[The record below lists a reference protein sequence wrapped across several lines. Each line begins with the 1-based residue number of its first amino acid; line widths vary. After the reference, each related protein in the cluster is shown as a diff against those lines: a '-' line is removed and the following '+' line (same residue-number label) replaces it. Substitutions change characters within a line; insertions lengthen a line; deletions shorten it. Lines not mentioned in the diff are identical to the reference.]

1 MFAIVIPD
9 VRHFIKTNRKVAAT
23 MDFFSVS
30 RYLERKPGKL
40 HEILNALTQ
49 TNSIDTSRLP
59 RWEAKLLSDL
69 IAFTEGRTEGLQAQ
83 IFQDIFVDFMIPD
96 SRGKTFLEFGA
107 LDGVLLSNTYYL
119 ETQRN
124 WTGGLCEPNPVFHN
138 TLGQKRPNSVPI
150 YECIWKTSG
159 ETMQF
164 FSSDAFELSSLED
177 FVDADRSSAPKT
189 FQSRTQGGNL
199 CTVHTIS
206 LNDVIEKYLG
216 GKTPDYIS
224 ADTEGSEYAIF
235 STFDF
240 DRYRPKV
247 LTIEHNRT
255 PSEAMIDQIMQSN
268 GYVRVFRTL
277 TAFDGWYVDRDLLP
291 HSRGS

>member
-1 MFAIVIPD
+1 
-9 VRHFIKTNRKVAAT
+9 
-23 MDFFSVS
+23 
-30 RYLERKPGKL
+30 
-40 HEILNALTQ
+40 
-49 TNSIDTSRLP
+49 
-59 RWEAKLLSDL
+59 
-69 IAFTEGRTEGLQAQ
+69 
-83 IFQDIFVDFMIPD
+83 
-96 SRGKTFLEFGA
+96 
-107 LDGVLLSNTYYL
+107 
-119 ETQRN
+119 
-124 WTGGLCEPNPVFHN
+124 
-138 TLGQKRPNSVPI
+138 
-150 YECIWKTSG
+150 
-159 ETMQF
+159 
-164 FSSDAFELSSLED
+164 
-177 FVDADRSSAPKT
+177 
-189 FQSRTQGGNL
+189 
-199 CTVHTIS
+199 